1 MFFYKYSLILKIIPQ
16 NERALLKKNVN
27 RYSRAI
33 KQNTAPGTETGAK
46 EIKAIRQDHYRV
58 LIWQRLHS
66 NTALSIRPLSIDPH
80 ALANTAGMEQ
90 NSAVTKAQRR
100 GVGNSM
106 NQLFLKH
113 PSTMT
118 WDIALLQNNE

>member
-1 MFFYKYSLILKIIPQ
+1 MK
-16 NERALLKKNVN
+16 EHCLKKKKKAKYN
-27 RYSRAI
+27 RAR

-46 EIKAIRQDHYRV
+46 EMKAIRRYQYRV

-80 ALANTAGMEQ
+80 VLANTARTEQ
-90 NSAVTKAQRR
+90 NSAVTKGQRR
-100 GVGNSM
+100 GVGNSINM
-106 NQLFLKH
+106 LFLKH

-118 WDIALLQNNE
+118 WDIALIRNNE